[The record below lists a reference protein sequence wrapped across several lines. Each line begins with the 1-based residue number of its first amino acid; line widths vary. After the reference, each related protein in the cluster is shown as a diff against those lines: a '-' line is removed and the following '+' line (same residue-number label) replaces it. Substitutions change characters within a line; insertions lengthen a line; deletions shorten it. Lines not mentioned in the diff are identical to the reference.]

1 MTSTEQL
8 RQAIATAR
16 GDLEAAERAREELR
30 FRRAEMLLTAS
41 VEEIIAI
48 EDKAWALGIEI
59 EISQAKIKAFGQ
71 KLDHIERERA
81 RWVGVDMPTDTELK
95 QLLALIENGYPRL
108 LDRRDSYIVRG
119 VAAEFKSAFY
129 AVGSMRRLAEP
140 TQKVTFSTH
149 IDRVN
154 TLLRSRGHAEVEGD
168 VIMAAVIAWAIPF
181 RLQDLQY
188 GMVAEAALDPY
199 TGQPPSPAAWR
210 GLLDGSAPL
219 PRPLPPRG
227 VVQRVVAQV

>member
-1 MTSTEQL
+1 MTDAERI
-8 RQAIATAR
+8 RQALATAR
-16 GDLEAAERAREELR
+16 ADLEAAERERETLR
-30 FRRAEMLLTAS
+30 ERRPAMLLTAS
-41 VEEIIAI
+41 VDEIIAL
-48 EDKAWALGIEI
+48 DDTVWGL
-59 EISQAKIKAFGQ
+59 KIKAEIAQAKVKAFGYE
-71 KLDHIERERA
+71 LAHIERERA

-95 QLLALIENGYPRL
+95 QLLALIENGYLRL
-108 LDRRDSYIVRG
+108 IVRRDSYIVRG

-129 AVGSMRRLAEP
+129 AVGSMRRLPEP

-154 TLLRSRGHAEVEGD
+154 NLLRSRGHAEVEGD

-188 GMVAEAALDPY
+188 GMVAEAGLDPY

-210 GLLDGSAPL
+210 GLLDGSAAL

-227 VVQRVVAQV
+227 VDRRVVAQV